1 MGVSRRKFGWLGLTA
16 ATLPLLSAQTRLA
29 LTQEESR
36 FRFLWWGGEN
46 RAKRTLQA
54 VDIYKSQNSGIAIDP
69 ESMGWDDY
77 WPRLAT
83 QVAGGNPPD
92 VVQMDYQYIFEYARR
107 GALAPLDE
115 FRPDPLDIADFGETT
130 LGAGTV
136 DGKLCGVTFGVNSD
150 CFIYDKAVLEK
161 LKLPEPSLT
170 WTWKEYADVAVEI
183 TKGSSEGFYGSNDP
197 GAGSRLTQTW
207 MRQRGKELYGDKKLG
222 CSEEDIAEWFAFV
235 DDLRK
240 RKGCVPAEVQALDP
254 GESITESMLT
264 LSKAAMITAG
274 SNQHVA
280 YQAVVK
286 NPLGMTMHPHG
297 DANMKKGQW
306 IGPSM
311 LLSITSSAKDKK
323 RCAHFIN
330 FLVESKDAANVL
342 KVERGVPPSARM
354 RDYLSSTLDATEKV
368 AIDYVSAIS
377 DKVGPLP
384 PPPPSG
390 ANEVEALLIRTNAQI
405 GFGEVS
411 VTDGAKEFVAAAN
424 KMLEQK

>member
-1 MGVSRRKFGWLGLTA
+1 MTV
-16 ATLPLLSAQTRLA
+16 ATLPMLGAQTGPSWAQDQNRL
-29 LTQEESR
+29 
-36 FRFLWWGGEN
+36 RFLWWGGEN

-54 VDIYKSQNSGIAIDP
+54 VDVYKAQNAGVSIDP

-77 WPRLAT
+77 WARLAT

-115 FRPDPLDIADFGETT
+115 FRPDPLDIEDFGETT

-136 DGKLCGVTFGVNSD
+136 DGKLYGVTFGVNSD

-161 LKLPEPSLT
+161 LGLPAPALT
-170 WTWKEYADVAVEI
+170 WTWKEYADLAVEI
-183 TKGSSEGFYGSNDP
+183 TKGSPEGFYGSSDP
-197 GAGSRLTQTW
+197 GAGSRATQTW

-264 LSKAAMITAG
+264 LGKSAMITAG

-280 YQAVVK
+280 FQAAVK

-297 DANMKKGQW
+297 DAGMKHGQW

-311 LLSITSSAKDKK
+311 LLSITPSAANKK
-323 RCAHFIN
+323 LCAHFIN

-354 RDYLSSTLDATEKV
+354 RDYLSSTLDPVEKV
-368 AIDYVSAIS
+368 AIDYVSAIG

-405 GFGEVS
+405 GFGEVG
-411 VTDGAKEFVAAAN
+411 VADAAKEFFAAAN
-424 KMLEQK
+424 KMLDRK